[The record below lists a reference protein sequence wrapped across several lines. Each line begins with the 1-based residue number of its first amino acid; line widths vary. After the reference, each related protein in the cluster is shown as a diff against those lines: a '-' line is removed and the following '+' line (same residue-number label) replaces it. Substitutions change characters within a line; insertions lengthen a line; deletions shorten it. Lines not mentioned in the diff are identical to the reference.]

1 MIHYLLLKFKPG
13 FFSDEVFSMAVEVFT
28 GIGKAL
34 AGIEDVQVSRN
45 CIPRD
50 TNADLLVRMTLEGH
64 EALEA
69 YLEHPLHLGFVRQV
83 QAHVEQRLTFV
94 HGVERAAPGV

>member
-1 MIHYLLLKFKPG
+1 MIHYLRLKLKPG
-13 FFSDEVFSMAVEVFT
+13 FFSDEVFSISVEVFN

-50 TNADLLVRMTLEGH
+50 TNADLLVRMTLEGR

-83 QAHVEQRLTFV
+83 QAHVEQRLTFDQ
-94 HGVERAAPGV
+94 GEERPAPGV